1 MNVSVEETGPV
12 ERCLRIEIPT
22 TEVDAA
28 FEAAFRAIRRS
39 TQIRGFRPGKAPRE
53 VLEQQFGEQASGEV
67 LQRLVEGTLFKA
79 IEESQLDVLGERV
92 ATVQRHHRQPGF
104 RGAVARFHAGDAVVE
119 QHRHAVAPAHAE
131 PGERAGQANGLL
143 VVITIG
149 DDFFAAVQERPLAAS
164 PRLRRRKTPECTHP
178 APSAA
183 DTSAAEPL
191 RCRIF

>member
-67 LQRLVEGTLFKA
+67 LQRLVEG
-79 IEESQLDVLGERV
+79 
-92 ATVQRHHRQPGF
+92 QRRAQ
-104 RGAVARFHAGDAVVE
+104 
-119 QHRHAVAPAHAE
+119 QHRHPHDGDE
-131 PGERAGQANGLL
+131 PFHHPLEAGESTRQHERATDQPGAGR
-143 VVITIG
+143 T
-149 DDFFAAVQERPLAAS
+149 RM
-164 PRLRRRKTPECTHP
+164 
-178 APSAA
+178 
-183 DTSAAEPL
+183 DT
-191 RCRIF
+191 